1 MLYDFYTTQNSKNP
15 NTVHATYLLTG
26 FREEKDEDAEED
38 AEEDAGGEDIQM
50 EASPFDATQQSDK
63 TLVRCV
69 VVVAEE
75 KLTGTTTTTGS
86 AVHSST
92 Y

>member
-1 MLYDFYTTQNSKNP
+1 MLYDFYTAQNSKSP

-26 FREEKDEDAEED
+26 YREEKDEDADED
-38 AEEDAGGEDIQM
+38 ADGKDMQM
-50 EASPFDATQQSDK
+50 EASPFNAAQQSDK

-69 VVVAEE
+69 VVVGEE
-75 KLTGTTTTTGS
+75 KLTGTTATTGS
-86 AVHSST
+86 AVHSPT